1 MTPVRIAVTGAAGRI
16 SYSLLFRL
24 AAGDLLGPEQPVIL
38 QLLDIEPMAK
48 VMAGVALE
56 LQDCAVPLLQEV
68 ITTHEPEVAFA
79 DADLVFLVGARPRGP
94 GMARKDLLQVNAG
107 IFAEQGR
114 ALNRVVSRQAR
125 ILVVGNPV
133 NTNTLIAIHNA
144 PDLSPTQFAA
154 MTRLDHCRA
163 QSLLARECRVPV
175 TDVRRITIWGNH
187 SATMFPDL
195 VHAEVKGRPA
205 LERVDWQWYENT
217 FIPRV
222 QHRGE
227 NIIELEGRSSAGS
240 AAHAAIE
247 HMRSWVFGTPEGD
260 WTSMAI
266 LSDGAYGIAK
276 DIVFSY
282 PVTVTEREYRVVTD
296 LEMTDFC
303 RRYLAATE
311 RELLEERDAVRELL

>member
-1 MTPVRIAVTGAAGRI
+1 VV
-16 SYSLLFRL
+16 
-24 AAGDLLGPEQPVIL
+24 
-38 QLLDIEPMAK
+38 
-48 VMAGVALE
+48 AGVALE
-56 LQDCAVPLLQEV
+56 LYDCAAPLLQEV
-68 ITTHEPEVAFA
+68 ITTHDPEIAFA

-94 GMARKDLLQVNAG
+94 GMARRDLLQVNAG

-133 NTNTLIAIHNA
+133 NTNALIAIHNA
-144 PDLSPTQFAA
+144 PDLRPTQFAA

-163 QSLLARECRVPV
+163 QSLLARECQVPV

-195 VHAEVKGRPA
+195 VHAQVQGRPA
-205 LERVDWQWYENT
+205 LDRVDRQWYENT
-217 FIPRV
+217 FIPQV

-247 HMRSWVFGTPEGD
+247 HMRNWVFGTPEGD
-260 WTSMAI
+260 WTSMAV
-266 LSDGAYGIAK
+266 LSEGDYGIAE

-282 PVTVTEREYRVVTD
+282 PVTVTAREYRVVAD

-311 RELLEERDAVRELL
+311 RELLEERDAVKELL